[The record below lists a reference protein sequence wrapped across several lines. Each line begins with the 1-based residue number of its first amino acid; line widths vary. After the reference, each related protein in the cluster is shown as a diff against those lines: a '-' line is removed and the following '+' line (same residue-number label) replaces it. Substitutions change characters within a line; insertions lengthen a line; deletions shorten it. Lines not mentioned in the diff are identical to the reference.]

1 MMAATSQVTCWLP
14 SPRPTGHDTS
24 TAHFS
29 TQLTGCN
36 SGEAFDINQP
46 LELRTDG
53 KLYKVS
59 GAGNF
64 VGISPRTVG
73 VPNQAITPRGIGLR
87 FHARD
92 EGDLTV
98 GATYF
103 LGATAG
109 YISDTATA
117 RDSMGAFTAISKYD
131 LLVVKQGKVV

>member
-1 MMAATSQVTCWLP
+1 MEFKPGTAG
-14 SPRPTGHDTS
+14 GHDTNTS
-24 TAHFS
+24 HFAV
-29 TQLTGCN
+29 QFTGGN

-53 KLYKVS
+53 KLYKNS
-59 GAGNF
+59 GTGTF
-64 VGISPRTVG
+64 IGVSPRTVG
-73 VPNQAITPRGIGLR
+73 VPNQAITVHGIGQR

-92 EGDLTV
+92 EGDLNI

-117 RDSMGAFTAISKYD
+117 RDSMGAFTAVSKFD
-131 LLVVKQGKVV
+131 LMVVKQGKVA